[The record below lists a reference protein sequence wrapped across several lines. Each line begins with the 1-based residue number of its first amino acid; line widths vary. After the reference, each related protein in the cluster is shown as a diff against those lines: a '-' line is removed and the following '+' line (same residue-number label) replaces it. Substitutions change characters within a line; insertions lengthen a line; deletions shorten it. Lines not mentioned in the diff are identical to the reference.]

1 MFLRKSKSVNIMYFF
16 LKYIL
21 STTVCL
27 AQGQVFGRLPEGGE
41 ITSSLS
47 YLRIHLCVVY
57 SSPTGIFPP
66 PHIVLGKQNHLTNA
80 YCELVLISR
89 QEEPWEMCMPFPVS
103 FSLDA

>member
-1 MFLRKSKSVNIMYFF
+1 MYFF

-27 AQGQVFGRLPEGGE
+27 AQGQVFGRLPGGGE
-41 ITSSLS
+41 IASSLS

-66 PHIVLGKQNHLTNA
+66 LHIWCWANRTILQMHIV
-80 YCELVLISR
+80 S
-89 QEEPWEMCMPFPVS
+89 WF
-103 FSLDA
+103 